1 MMHKEVRAREKFR
14 FRTRILFYSGLAG
27 LSLWW
32 LLVFTGISD
41 SSDYWSALGGLAIV
55 FGILGTYV
63 GAPLMI
69 RAQYGAEEPT
79 PWRIPAIVAG
89 AYFALLIALGFI
101 TLSSPVFNLI
111 SFILVFLFP
120 LSIYMA
126 IWSIVV
132 AIQQKRAGKSGGEI
146 DDGVLDS

>member
-1 MMHKEVRAREKFR
+1 MMRKEVRAREKFR
-14 FRTRILFYSGLAG
+14 SRTRILFYSGLAG
-27 LSLWW
+27 LPLWW

-41 SSDYWSALGGLAIV
+41 SSYYWSGLAGLVLV

-89 AYFALLIALGFI
+89 AYFALLIMLGFVSLLALVI
-101 TLSSPVFNLI
+101 NFIFFTLVL
-111 SFILVFLFP
+111 LFP
-120 LSIYMA
+120 LAIYMA

-132 AIQQKRAGKSGGEI
+132 AIQQKRAGKVIGEI
-146 DDGVLDS
+146 DDGVLNT